1 MSFYFTLYAKYGF
14 AASETA
20 TIKNLRISNN
30 SDKVRIVVDADKEV
44 DYQSFA
50 LSSPDRVVID
60 LNDAALA
67 KNIEKEV
74 DINSKYASKVRVA
87 QFKDNVVRVVVET
100 DVKNLVMIFLV
111 L

>member
-1 MSFYFTLYAKYGF
+1 MQSMV